1 MAARRGLNEC
11 VWRVIRFTLRLD
23 EFHSQLALVYPF
35 GTQLYKQGYADISTA
50 SCEIELVYS
59 SLVSEKRI
67 IRITC
72 ESA

>member
-1 MAARRGLNEC
+1 MAARRGLGEC
-11 VWRVIRFTLRLD
+11 VRRVIRFTLRLD
-23 EFHSQLALVYPF
+23 EFRGQLAPVYPF

>member
-1 MAARRGLNEC
+1 MAARRGLGEC
-11 VWRVIRFTLRLD
+11 VRRVMRFTLRLD
-23 EFHSQLALVYPF
+23 EFHGQFALVSPF

-59 SLVSEKRI
+59 SLVGEKRI

-72 ESA
+72 ELA